1 MAIAATPSLQ
11 WTMQLSQTKFHM
23 EKVTLIT
30 NTFHSLFSGITKFL
44 FSLLKIL
51 KLSPMKDDISD
62 NPFLLDPVMQR
73 LVIAT
78 QLGRTSVEKYSY
90 EKDQF
95 SQNDIIILPILIL
108 FAPLINKKS

>member
-1 MAIAATPSLQ
+1 MTGEDSSYTLFTVDDATFANQVSHGKGDF
-11 WTMQLSQTKFHM
+11 SYSK
-23 EKVTLIT
+23 I
-30 NTFHSLFSGITKFL
+30 FHSLFSGITNFL

-78 QLGRTSVEKYSY
+78 QLGRTSVEQNSY
-90 EKDQF
+90 EKDKF
-95 SQNDIIILPILIL
+95 SKNDIIYIYA
-108 FAPLINKKS
+108 FFCTFC